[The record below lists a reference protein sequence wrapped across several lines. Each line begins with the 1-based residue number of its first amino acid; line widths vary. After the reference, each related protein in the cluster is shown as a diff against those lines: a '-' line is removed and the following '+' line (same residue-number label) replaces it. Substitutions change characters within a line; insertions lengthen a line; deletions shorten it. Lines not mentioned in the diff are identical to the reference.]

1 MGCMEELKGKW
12 AFTKLPV
19 GLKQESIELS
29 SNRSGTVNGT
39 AVLFV
44 NGTRDQFRIGG
55 MYDKTTKVLMISFD
69 GTGTESRFGFN
80 GGCNDNN
87 IFVGRLVE
95 EFDSA
100 TELKYLG

>member
-1 MGCMEELKGKW
+1 MRCMEELKGKW
-12 AFTKLPV
+12 AFTKLPDR
-19 GLKQESIELS
+19 LKQESIELS
-29 SNRSGTVNGT
+29 SNRSGTVSGT

-44 NGTRDQFRIGG
+44 NGARDEYRIGG

-69 GTGTESRFGFN
+69 GNEYRFGFN

-87 IFVGRLVE
+87 IFVGRLTDD
-95 EFDSA
+95 FDSA